1 MANISWI
8 WRFAVSTPS
17 LHQTLTIKIDT
28 ALATEYRD
36 TYCLALGSHN
46 EIKQTL
52 DEFIARFVED
62 RLAEEIAFF
71 EAEIASDSR

>member
-1 MANISWI
+1 MGKHAL
-8 WRFAVSTPS
+8 PP
-17 LHQTLTIKIDT
+17 TLTIKIDS

-36 TYCLALGSHN
+36 AYRRALGSCD

-52 DEFIARFVED
+52 DEFIAGFVED

-71 EAEIASDSR
+71 EEEIASDRR